1 MAVELFFILFFG
13 LGRLLHPE
21 NKIKKA
27 GTNSPTPHFSCGG
40 TPKLC
45 IFAFYIIFM
54 IEIGKYNRLTI
65 LRDTKVGLFLGNPNA
80 DADGNDGILLPNK
93 YVPEVFEI
101 GDELSVFVYLD
112 HEERPVATTLEP
124 YILLNEF
131 ALLRVNYVNQ
141 IGAFLDWGMEKDI
154 LVPFKE
160 QARPMEKGKRYLV
173 YLYIDEKTN
182 RLVASSKTNQF
193 LKNDNIDVWAGDEV
207 DLIVSHITDLGIN
220 VIINEQYKG
229 LLYKDEVYDDAIR
242 TGDRLRGFI
251 KSIRPDNKIDVV
263 LQKPGYEG
271 VEPNAEKILNELRA
285 SRGFLRLNDNS
296 HPEDIKTVLK
306 MSKKTFKKAIGA
318 LYREKLIE
326 IKEDGIYL
334 IIAADK

>member
-1 MAVELFFILFFG
+1 M
-13 LGRLLHPE
+13 
-21 NKIKKA
+21 KI
-27 GTNSPTPHFSCGG
+27 GQ
-40 TPKLC
+40 
-45 IFAFYIIFM
+45 
-54 IEIGKYNRLTI
+54 YNTLKI
-65 LRDTKVGLFLGNPNA
+65 DRDTQVGLFLT
-80 DADGNDGILLPNK
+80 DGKEDVLLPNK
-93 YVPEVFEI
+93 YVPKVFEI
-101 GDELSVFVYLD
+101 GEEIIVFVYLD
-112 HEERPVATTLEP
+112 HEQRPVATTLEP

-141 IGAFLDWGMEKDI
+141 VGAFMDWGMEKDI

-173 YLYIDEKTN
+173 YLYMDEKTN

-193 LKNDNIDVWAGDEV
+193 LSNDELTVENGEEV
-207 DLIVSHITDLGIN
+207 ELIVSHITEVGIN
-220 VIINEQYKG
+220 VIINEKHKG
-229 LLYKDEVYDDAIR
+229 LLYKDQVYDEIR

-251 KSIRPDNKIDVV
+251 KNIRPDNKIDVAI
-263 LQKPGYEG
+263 QIQGYLAI
-271 VEPNAEKILNELRA
+271 EPNAEKILSELRA

-318 LYREKLIE
+318 LYKEKLIE

-334 IIAADK
+334 LGT